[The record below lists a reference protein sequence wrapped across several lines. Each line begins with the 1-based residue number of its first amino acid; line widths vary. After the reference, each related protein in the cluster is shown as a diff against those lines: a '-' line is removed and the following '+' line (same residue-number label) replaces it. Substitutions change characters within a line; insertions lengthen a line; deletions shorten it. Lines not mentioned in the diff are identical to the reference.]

1 MDDFNAL
8 YQEQHGRL
16 YAFVVAKTG
25 DRWLAEEVV
34 QRSFIRW
41 WEMSLKDRQGKL
53 DAKKA
58 LFMIAKGIIIDERRR
73 HLAAQKIM
81 EGYSGLQNTDSSNG
95 QQLDIKDIEV
105 LITEAISRL
114 PEKRRKIFEMSR
126 FEELSYQEIAGLLG
140 ISVSTVEGQMV
151 KAIKSVKLSLEPHLN
166 NQVSSATKLALLL
179 AIGQFL

>member
-1 MDDFNAL
+1 MDNFNVL

-16 YAFVVAKTG
+16 YAFVLAKTG
-25 DRWLAEEVV
+25 DRWLAQEVV

-41 WEMSLKDRQGKL
+41 WEMGVKNKQVTL
-53 DAKKA
+53 DPKKA
-58 LFMIAKGIIIDERRR
+58 LFLIAKGILIDERRR
-73 HLAAQKIM
+73 HLAAQKII
-81 EGYSGLQNTDSSNG
+81 EGYSGLQNTDSING
-95 QQLDIKDIEV
+95 QQLDVKDIEA